1 MSTKAMKKELAV
13 DKRVPIPVKFPFA
26 KMKVGDSFAVPRD
39 IKRAAVSV
47 AAMRFGRKHN
57 MKFTVRQTDAKGAA
71 FRCWRIA

>member
-39 IKRAAVSV
+39 VKRAAVSV
-47 AAMRFGRKHN
+47 AAMRFGRKHD
-57 MKFTVRQTDAKGAA
+57 MRFTVRQMPDKT
-71 FRCWRIA
+71 FRCWRVE